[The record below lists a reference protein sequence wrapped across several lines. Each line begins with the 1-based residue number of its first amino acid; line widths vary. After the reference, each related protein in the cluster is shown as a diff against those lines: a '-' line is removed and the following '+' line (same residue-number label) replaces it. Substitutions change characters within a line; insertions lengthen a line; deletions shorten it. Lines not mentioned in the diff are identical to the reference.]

1 MPAKKTEVPQSFEQ
15 TIAELE
21 RIVAAM
27 ESGSLPLEEA
37 LAQYQRGVQL
47 LKECRGRLV
56 AAEQQ
61 IRILEGDTLSD
72 FDQGLQGRNED
83 DTTR

>member
-1 MPAKKTEVPQSFEQ
+1 MPAKKTEAPPSFEQ
-15 TIAELE
+15 TLAELE

-47 LKECRGRLV
+47 LKECRGRLET
-56 AAEQQ
+56 AEHQ

-72 FDQGLQGRNED
+72 FDQGPQGRNED
-83 DTTR
+83 DNTR